1 VQRHAL
7 LFTFYHLRYQVVM
20 TKRKK
25 SSTRKKAVYSKIK
38 DPVKP
43 KWMRVTKIITM
54 IVLGIMMLMAIAG
67 IVIKYYR
74 LVSKH

>member
-1 VQRHAL
+1 MARS
-7 LFTFYHLRYQVVM
+7 
-20 TKRKK
+20 KP
-25 SSTRKKAVYSKIK
+25 VYSKIK

-54 IVLGIMMLMAIAG
+54 IVLGIIMLMAIAG
-67 IVIKYYR
+67 IIIKYYR